1 MERLVLPPSGGERWE
16 EKELF
21 ILICSPET
29 WASPSGALLRHLDRM
44 TGSLRVVLAY
54 SSIFPILSGWVAW

>member
-1 MERLVLPPSGGERWE
+1 MERLVLSSNGGERWE

-21 ILICSPET
+21 ILVCSPET
-29 WASPSGALLRHLDRM
+29 WASPSGALLRHLGRM

-54 SSIFPILSGWVAW
+54 SSIFPVLLGWVAW